1 MTPIRRR
8 AGRIGA
14 ALTILSLAA
23 LAHPR
28 ALAAQDARPEART
41 ISLDEA
47 LRLGE
52 STSEAVRLAR
62 AGKDRAEGD
71 QLRARSQLLPQLYGS
86 FGYTRTLKSQFEVLA
101 GPPDTRQP
109 CSPFLPDP
117 NLPAEQRIAQLEAA
131 LALATDCRASGG
143 IDFSQV
149 GFGARNQYQL
159 GLSASQTIF
168 SGFRVS
174 SNVIASNAARS
185 AADIELRAQ
194 RAQALLDVTQAY
206 YDAVLAARLAT
217 IAESSLVQTESV
229 LRQTTLARQVGN
241 TSEFDLLR
249 ARVTRDNQLPQV
261 IERRAQRDLA
271 MLRLKQL
278 LELPLGTEVRLTTD
292 LQDTTT
298 IAPTRLASLS
308 GGSAEADT
316 TADDRAAVRQAES
329 AVRAQE
335 ALLRSARGQRL
346 PSISVN
352 SQYGRVAYPSAGI
365 PGWNDFSQNW
375 TVGVSAQVPLF
386 VGGRIRGDEMV
397 ARANLAEARAR
408 REQARE
414 FAALDALSTITS
426 LRQAEA
432 AYSAST
438 GTSEQA
444 ARAYQIAELRYAEGI
459 STQTELSE
467 ARLLLQQASANRAY
481 AARNLQVARV
491 RLALLKDLP
500 LGAGG
505 AGQQGGTT
513 TQQGATQQPQQAPQ
527 QPQGQ
532 QGQTADITQA
542 SQAGGFAP

>member
-1 MTPIRRR
+1 MTHLTIRDARR
-8 AGRIGA
+8 TGA
-14 ALTILSLAA
+14 ALAVLALAA

-28 ALAAQDARPEART
+28 ALDAQARPEVRA

-52 STSEAVRLAR
+52 STSETVRLAR
-62 AGKDRAEGD
+62 AGAERARGE

-86 FGYTRTLKSQFEVLA
+86 FGYTRTLKSQFEVLQGGGPS
-101 GPPDTRQP
+101 GPPCVAYLPPGGDLDTRIDSLERALQNATN
-109 CSPFLPDP
+109 CV
-117 NLPAEQRIAQLEAA
+117 PA
-131 LALATDCRASGG
+131 GG
-143 IDFSQV
+143 IDFSRV

-159 GLSASQTIF
+159 GLSASQTLF

-174 SNVIASNAARS
+174 SGVSATDAARS

-194 RAQALLDVTQAY
+194 RAQALLDITEAY
-206 YDAVLAARLAT
+206 YDAVLAGRLAT
-217 IAESSLVQTESV
+217 IAESSLVQTEAV
-229 LRQTTLARQVGN
+229 LRQATLARQVGN
-241 TSEFDLLR
+241 TSEFELLR
-249 ARVTRDNQLPQV
+249 ARVTRDNQLPQL
-261 IERRAQRDLA
+261 IERRAQRELA

-278 LELPLGTEVRLTTD
+278 LEVPLAAEVELTTD
-292 LQDTTT
+292 LQDSTAP
-298 IAPTRLASLS
+298 APTRVASLT
-308 GGSAEADT
+308 GGAEPDTSAET
-316 TADDRAAVRQAES
+316 RAAVRQADEL
-329 AVRAQE
+329 VRAQQ

-352 SQYGRVAYPSAGI
+352 SQYGRVAYPNAGV
-365 PGWNDFSQNW
+365 PGWNDFTQNW
-375 TVGVSAQVPLF
+375 TVGVTAQVPLF

-432 AYSAST
+432 AYSASA

-444 ARAYQIAELRYAEGI
+444 ARAYSIAQLRYTEGI

-467 ARLLLQQASANRAY
+467 ARLLLQQASANRAF

-505 AGQQGGTT
+505 AAGQGTSPSAVP
-513 TQQGATQQPQQAPQ
+513 QQTQQPQQQ
-527 QPQGQ
+527 LQGQ

>member
-1 MTPIRRR
+1 MTPITIRDARR
-8 AGRIGA
+8 AG
-14 ALTILSLAA
+14 AA
-23 LAHPR
+23 LALLSLGALALPR
-28 ALAAQDARPEART
+28 ALAAQAPAQPEVRT

-52 STSEAVRLAR
+52 AGSEAVRLAR
-62 AGKDRAEGD
+62 AGAERARGE

-101 GPPDTRQP
+101 DNAPPPCVPYVPAGPTVEDRV
-109 CSPFLPDP
+109 
-117 NLPAEQRIAQLEAA
+117 AALEASIQNICA
-131 LALATDCRASGG
+131 GGG
-143 IDFSQV
+143 IDFSRV

-159 GLSASQTIF
+159 GLSASQTLF

-174 SNVIASNAARS
+174 SGVSATNAARS
-185 AADIELRAQ
+185 AAEIELRAQ
-194 RAQALLDVTQAY
+194 RAQALLDITEAY
-206 YDAVLAARLAT
+206 YDAVLAGRLAT
-217 IAESSLVQTESV
+217 IAESSLVQTEAV
-229 LRQTTLARQVGN
+229 LRQASLARQVGN
-241 TSEFDLLR
+241 TSEFELLR

-278 LELPLGTEVRLTTD
+278 LELPLAAEVRLTTD
-292 LQDTTT
+292 LQDS
-298 IAPTRLASLS
+298 AAPPPTRLASLA
-308 GGSAEADT
+308 GEAEPDTSAEA
-316 TADDRAAVRQAES
+316 RAAVRQADEL
-329 AVRAQE
+329 VRAQE
-335 ALLRSARGQRL
+335 ALLRAARGQRL
-346 PSISVN
+346 PSVSIN
-352 SQYGRVAYPSAGI
+352 SQYGRVAYPNAGV
-365 PGWNDFSQNW
+365 PGWNDFTQNW
-375 TVGVSAQVPLF
+375 TVGVAAQVPLF

-432 AYSAST
+432 AYGASA

-444 ARAYQIAELRYAEGI
+444 ARAYSIAQLRYTEGI

-467 ARLLLQQASANRAY
+467 ARLLLQQASANRAF

-500 LGAGG
+500 IGAGG
-505 AGQQGGTT
+505 APAGSSMPQGGAPP
-513 TQQGATQQPQQAPQ
+513 QPPQQPQ

-532 QGQTADITQA
+532 QAQTADITQA